1 MRTFSGNFTNKDLRD
16 DPAKQAADRQL
27 RQLTSGIAQSQVGDL
42 QKQFQETG
50 QRPDMAQLNQLEQL
64 GANTF
69 GTGMRGRFD
78 YAGSGQQPISRSQV
92 GQFRNTFNDPS
103 LQVFDRKTGM
113 NPIGLGIGDYANYYQ
128 GREDRLAKTP
138 LGGIMNTI
146 SDLGDKAMQYSP
158 LNYIVPQS
166 FRTTPPNRQ
175 IPSALQEELEGTKL
189 PPNVSFTPPS
199 GLASIKIPS
208 LADLLSNLDFG
219 AQKNKNQDDLTMDK
233 MITAKGMSQGGYGGE
248 DRKPKNLGIKTSLS
262 PAGDEFDITALLGK
276 SSDNLSKL
284 GAELVNQGLV
294 TFTPL
299 YMQRTNEYPGDD
311 RYSSLSGTRGFFSP
325 KLGNEYDDLLEK
337 FSVGTFSKMSEEDR
351 GKPAAFAFMDQAKG
365 AHYVVAEETEDGELP
380 EGAISAEIASKRFD
394 KEYTNPIIF
403 EDKTTEHTDNTVNH
417 ELRHAAI
424 DYLDK
429 KYPKLFPKGF
439 LQYRDARK
447 EGKAT
452 GLLELIDKAG
462 YDEEAQMH
470 YHDRE
475 TFNKRLGYPVEA
487 FSDQSYTKK
496 FKRFKDYEEAF
507 NMLNDLADQEI
518 LNLTRPKKEAYSE
531 DDYET
536 MNTASYSPTN
546 EYLEDDYEMR
556 DDSKYRGL
564 GGTILKSLFPNMI
577 E

>member
-16 DPAKQAADRQL
+16 DPTDRPF
-27 RQLTSGIAQSQVGDL
+27 RRGISSLQQKSRNDAQQQVANL

-78 YAGSGQQPISRSQV
+78 YTGSGQQPISRSQV

-262 PAGDEFDITALLGK
+262 PAGDKFDITALLGK

-299 YMQRTNEYPGDD
+299 YMQRTNEYPGDE
-311 RYSSLSGTRGFFSP
+311 RYTSLGGTRGFFSANLSN
-325 KLGNEYDDLLEK
+325 KYDEPLEEL
-337 FSVGTFSKMSEEDR
+337 SVGTFSKMSEEDR
-351 GKPAAFAFMDQAKG
+351 GKPAAFAFMDQAKD
-365 AHYVVAEETEDGELP
+365 YNFVVAEETEDGELP
-380 EGAISAEIASKRFD
+380 EGAISAKTASELFGR
-394 KEYTNPIIF
+394 EYTKPIIAA
-403 EDKTTEHTDNTVNH
+403 DTTTAHTYNTINH

-429 KYPKLFPKGF
+429 KYPGLFPEF
-439 LQYRDARK
+439 VSDYYDNLEA
-447 EGKAT
+447 GKAT
-452 GLLELIDKAG
+452 GIAELIGKAG

-470 YHDRE
+470 YHDRQ
-475 TFNKRLGYPVEA
+475 TFNRRLGYPIESL
-487 FSDQSYTKK
+487 SDLKYTKN
-496 FKRFKDYEEAF
+496 FKRSDDYRKAF
-507 NMLNDLADQEI
+507 ETLNSLADQEI
-518 LNLTRPKKEAYSE
+518 LNLTKPSKPSL
-531 DDYET
+531 
-536 MNTASYSPTN
+536 S
-546 EYLEDDYEMR
+546 EDDYEMR

>member
-1 MRTFSGNFTNKDLRD
+1 LRTFSGNFTNKDLRD

-146 SDLGDKAMQYSP
+146 SDFGDKAMQYSP

-233 MITAKGMSQGGYGGE
+233 MITAKGMQDGGYMGGAQDVLSKELEEVKRMGEEFGEGVYGGRSTFFLNALGQVRRVNGAAQMKEAIEDGYIYTSEDAKEMNLPSPPKILNE
-248 DRKPKNLGIKTSLS
+248 DRTTRKVFKRSNNILDAFGDPLGGLADAEKEALAYIENIQASNKLNPNYDPVVSSSSGLGAFVIPRSQTADSFLDRLMGGLDIVVKYDPERDEMLPKPK
-262 PAGDEFDITALLGK
+262 
-276 SSDNLSKL
+276 
-284 GAELVNQGLV
+284 
-294 TFTPL
+294 
-299 YMQRTNEYPGDD
+299 
-311 RYSSLSGTRGFFSP
+311 P
-325 KLGNEYDDLLEK
+325 K
-337 FSVGTFSKMSEEDR
+337 R
-351 GKPAAFAFMDQAKG
+351 
-365 AHYVVAEETEDGELP
+365 
-380 EGAISAEIASKRFD
+380 
-394 KEYTNPIIF
+394 
-403 EDKTTEHTDNTVNH
+403 
-417 ELRHAAI
+417 
-424 DYLDK
+424 
-429 KYPKLFPKGF
+429 
-439 LQYRDARK
+439 
-447 EGKAT
+447 
-452 GLLELIDKAG
+452 
-462 YDEEAQMH
+462 
-470 YHDRE
+470 
-475 TFNKRLGYPVEA
+475 
-487 FSDQSYTKK
+487 
-496 FKRFKDYEEAF
+496 
-507 NMLNDLADQEI
+507 
-518 LNLTRPKKEAYSE
+518 
-531 DDYET
+531 
-536 MNTASYSPTN
+536 
-546 EYLEDDYEMR
+546 
-556 DDSKYRGL
+556 
-564 GGTILKSLFPNMI
+564 
-577 E
+577 

>member
-50 QRPDMAQLNQLEQL
+50 QRPDRAQLNQLEQL

-146 SDLGDKAMQYSP
+146 SDFGDKAMQYSP

-284 GAELVNQGLV
+284 GAELVNKGLI

-325 KLGNEYDDLLEK
+325 KLGNEYDELLEE

-351 GKPAAFAFMDQAKG
+351 GKPAAFAFMDQAKD
-365 AHYVVAEETEDGELP
+365 YNFVVAEETEDGELP
-380 EGAISAEIASKRFD
+380 EGAISAKTASELFGR
-394 KEYTNPIIF
+394 EYTKPIIAA
-403 EDKTTEHTDNTVNH
+403 DTTTDHTYNTINH

-429 KYPKLFPKGF
+429 KYPGLFPEF
-439 LQYRDARK
+439 VSDYYDNLEA
-447 EGKAT
+447 GKAT
-452 GLLELIDKAG
+452 GIGELIGKAG

-470 YHDRE
+470 YHDRQ
-475 TFNKRLGYPVEA
+475 TFNRRLNYPIESL
-487 FSDQSYTKK
+487 SDQKYTKF
-496 FKRFKDYEEAF
+496 FKKSDDYRKAF
-507 NMLNDLADQEI
+507 ETLNSLADQEI
-518 LNLTRPKKEAYSE
+518 LNLTKPSKP
-531 DDYET
+531 
-536 MNTASYSPTN
+536 SPS
-546 EYLEDDYEMR
+546 EDDYEMR